1 MGRGLYWIPKSTGA
15 REGLNTFAGW
25 SRGSALRGSVPS
37 QVSQGTGPTF
47 APQGDPDAIWPTGL
61 ALGCCP
67 STTLG
72 GRAMFW
78 FIYNAGQ
85 P

>member
-1 MGRGLYWIPKSTGA
+1 MYWIPKATGA
-15 REGLNTFAGW
+15 REGLNTFVGW
-25 SRGSALRGSVPS
+25 RRGSALRGSVPS

-47 APQGDPDAIWPTGL
+47 ALQGDPDAIWPTGL
-61 ALGCCP
+61 ALGRYP
-67 STTLG
+67 STILG
-72 GRAMFW
+72 VRAMFW